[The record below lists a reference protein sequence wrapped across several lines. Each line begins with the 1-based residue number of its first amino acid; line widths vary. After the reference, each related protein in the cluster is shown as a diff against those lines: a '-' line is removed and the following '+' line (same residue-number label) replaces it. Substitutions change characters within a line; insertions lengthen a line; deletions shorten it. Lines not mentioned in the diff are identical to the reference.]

1 MTVDEGAVLAS
12 LGRLGFGPASFLA
25 AAVACFFES
34 CFCQPLD
41 FAAAAAAA
49 ALEADSMAMSGSGGS
64 GGSGG
69 GGSSSGGSGRGSVR
83 GAVRHARLF
92 SEEEVR
98 QVLALGQRLRRR
110 AKPRTFGGSPSGHVV
125 TQVAPQPPTAAEQEK
140 NLYSVAKHSRL
151 KTLINWLPS
160 RTSHRPPRMQAEPRV
175 WRSAAR
181 PFGAAA
187 GARRARRRGHG
198 LGPRRRNGPRAAHRR
213 IPRVSAACCACLAL
227 ALLALSSG
235 LEL

>member
-49 ALEADSMAMSGSGGS
+49 ALEADSMAMSGS

-125 TQVAPQPPTAAEQEK
+125 TQVAPQPPTAAEQAK

-151 KTLINWLPS
+151 KTLISGLPS
-160 RTSHRPPRMQAEPRV
+160 RTPRRPPPACKLSPE
-175 WRSAAR
+175 
-181 PFGAAA
+181 FGAQLP
-187 GARRARRRGHG
+187 G
-198 LGPRRRNGPRAAHRR
+198 LLERLR
-213 IPRVSAACCACLAL
+213 AL
-227 ALLALSSG
+227 AVRVDADMGWGLVDATALVPRTVEYLA
-235 LEL
+235 